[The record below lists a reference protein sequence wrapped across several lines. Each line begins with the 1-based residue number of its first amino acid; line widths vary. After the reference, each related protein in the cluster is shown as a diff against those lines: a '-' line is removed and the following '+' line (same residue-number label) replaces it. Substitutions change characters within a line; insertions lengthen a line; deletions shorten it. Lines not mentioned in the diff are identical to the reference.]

1 MAPDYAMTRFTDL
14 MKQAMA
20 VFGVNIVGPSRYAQ
34 QLRDAGFADV
44 DEQIMKLPIGVW
56 PRDRR
61 MKVIGL
67 YNRSVI
73 YDGLQGIA
81 MAPFT
86 RALGWTKEQVEVFL
100 VEMRRGLM
108 DPSTHAYFPFHAVIA
123 RKPLGGA
130 AAAAPPP
137 PPPAG

>member
-1 MAPDYAMTRFTDL
+1 MADDYAMLRFTNL
-14 MKQAMA
+14 MRQAMA
-20 VFGVNIVGPSRYAQ
+20 VFGVNIVGPSRYAS
-34 QLRDAGFADV
+34 QLRDAGFEQV
-44 DEQIMKLPIGVW
+44 DEQIMKLPVGVW

-61 MKVIGL
+61 MKVVGL
-67 YNRSVI
+67 YNRAVI

-108 DPSTHAYFPFHAVIA
+108 DPSTHAYFPFYAVIA
-123 RKPLGGA
+123 RKPLGAGGA
-130 AAAAPPP
+130 AG
-137 PPPAG
+137 PASPGGEA